1 LLKLGGKDLLQRK
14 ILRLMHPRT
23 GHTWSLLSGERQA
36 SRLRAAVSARL
47 APNETQHV
55 CEASGTPLASCE
67 TQLLVDQMKRIVF
80 VLSAL
85 TVASISIG
93 TGQTP
98 DANQEQRLLALIKE
112 VQTQQ
117 AQMAENEKN
126 IEQKLAEL
134 TEEIRTARIYTKR
147 ER

>member
-1 LLKLGGKDLLQRK
+1 
-14 ILRLMHPRT
+14 
-23 GHTWSLLSGERQA
+23 
-36 SRLRAAVSARL
+36 
-47 APNETQHV
+47 
-55 CEASGTPLASCE
+55 
-67 TQLLVDQMKRIVF
+67 MKRIVF